1 VNFLDAR
8 RIVQRFTGGPDLPF
22 LFALSGTADPFR
34 LYLEAAGAELGH
46 RAVPTFLPFNTLHQH
61 LAGPP
66 TDTPVVYLVLPWDL
80 VPETDWRS
88 GVPQARVEVARALEG
103 ARRAAGALRRRPRG
117 RLFYLPAPLP
127 PVVGYAAGEE
137 ALRHGLDAI
146 AAEMGAHRLPAEWFA
161 LGGYFASGC
170 PVGGAWLGAVARSA
184 VDALLAPERAA
195 AKVLVTDL
203 DNTLWA
209 GVIAEEGAEGIA
221 FRPEGA
227 GFRHHAYQGL
237 LGRLRREGVLLA
249 AVSRNDAAVVLPP
262 LRSGAMVLSEEDF
275 VAVLAS
281 YHAKSAQI
289 RQLALQLNLGLDAF
303 VFVDDNP
310 VERNEVERAM
320 PEVRTLAFPE
330 HDDQLPAFLDE
341 LAAHFERRELTEED
355 RQRTSLYRLR
365 LEGMAPAEAAGS
377 DLTAFLA
384 DLQMRLTMYD
394 RTGGDRTR
402 AVQLINKTNQF
413 NANGRRWSDEDV
425 VALLAKGGRLFGASL
440 ADRSGSHGEV
450 IACLVS
456 PDGVIE
462 SLVMSCRVFQR
473 RAEYAFLASLASL
486 DPRPSAV
493 RYAITE
499 RNEPFRQFASDPA
512 FAAQE
517 PGLLRWDAA
526 AFADAHAAALKLVE
540 VLWD

>member
-1 VNFLDAR
+1 
-8 RIVQRFTGGPDLPF
+8 
-22 LFALSGTADPFR
+22 
-34 LYLEAAGAELGH
+34 
-46 RAVPTFLPFNTLHQH
+46 
-61 LAGPP
+61 
-66 TDTPVVYLVLPWDL
+66 
-80 VPETDWRS
+80 
-88 GVPQARVEVARALEG
+88 
-103 ARRAAGALRRRPRG
+103 
-117 RLFYLPAPLP
+117 
-127 PVVGYAAGEE
+127 
-137 ALRHGLDAI
+137 
-146 AAEMGAHRLPAEWFA
+146 MG
-161 LGGYFASGC
+161 
-170 PVGGAWLGAVARSA
+170 
-184 VDALLAPERAA
+184 ALLAPERAP

-209 GVIAEEGAEGIA
+209 GVIAEEGTEGIA

-237 LGRLRREGVLLA
+237 LDGFGAKASCWPRSREMTQPWCSLPSSRAPWCSPRRTSWRCWRA
-249 AVSRNDAAVVLPP
+249 IMPSRR
-262 LRSGAMVLSEEDF
+262 RSVNSPCNC
-275 VAVLAS
+275 
-281 YHAKSAQI
+281 
-289 RQLALQLNLGLDAF
+289 NLGLDAF

-320 PEVRTLAFPE
+320 PEVRTLPFPE
-330 HDDQLPAFLDE
+330 HDDRLPAFLDE
-341 LAAHFERRELTEED
+341 LAAHFERRDLTEED
-355 RQRTSLYRLR
+355 RQRTSLYRLQ
-365 LEGMAPAEAAGS
+365 LEGMAPAEATGS

-384 DLQMRLTMYD
+384 DLQMRLTMHD

-425 VALLAKGGRLFGASL
+425 AALLAKGGRLFGASL

-473 RAEYAFLASLASL
+473 RAEYAFLAALAAL
-486 DPRPSAV
+486 APPPSAV

-499 RNEPFRQFASDPA
+499 RNEPFRQFAADPT
-512 FAAQE
+512 FAALE
-517 PGLLRWDAA
+517 SGLLRWDAA
-526 AFADAHAAALKLVE
+526 AFADAHAAALSLVE